1 MRFFAF
7 FAPLAIAAVSVAQ
20 PARNTARDLADS
32 AYAYTEVDP
41 VKAMDFAQRA
51 LPLAKAAN
59 DLSAWHDALN
69 TIRYVYFLRGEHA
82 RVIEFSAQAL
92 VVAERIGSERCIG
105 DDHGW
110 IAVSLSAT
118 GQVDEG
124 FRKATIALEHMR
136 RANDPVALARG
147 LCDLSC
153 CAVNANRFGEAIM
166 RVCEAENIYEDLDD
180 PSGMAFAQGLI
191 ADCYMKQGRYGNA
204 MPYLMKA
211 YGYVSV
217 QGDDIEKLW
226 LECDLVKATAHLN
239 LLDKSEGY
247 LAFAEAHIRSSGA
260 IRERPALM
268 RARMELLE
276 KKGELAQALA
286 LSQQLIELTDSIAH
300 AELNSQV
307 VATSAAQQLAEA
319 RAEHERI
326 AMNLD
331 VIQRTEAS
339 RARSTFLWT
348 LGAVL
353 SALTVGVLVFALVRA
368 NRQKLSMQRALDQAL
383 DQVDVLNGHRLA

>member
-1 MRFFAF
+1 MRIIAF
-7 FAPLAIAAVSVAQ
+7 FTPLAIAASCLAQ
-20 PARNTARDLADS
+20 PAGNGARALADS
-32 AYAYTEVDP
+32 AYANTENDP
-41 VKAMDFAQRA
+41 ARAMDFAERA
-51 LPLAKAAN
+51 VPLAKAAN

-105 DDHGW
+105 DDLGW

-166 RVCEAENIYEDLDD
+166 RVCEAENIYEDLED

-191 ADCYMKQGRYGNA
+191 ADCHIKQGRYGNA

-217 QGDDIEKLW
+217 HGDDIEKLW

-239 LLDKSEGY
+239 LLDKSEAY
-247 LAFAEAHIRSSGA
+247 LALAEAHIRSSGA
-260 IRERPALM
+260 TRERPALI

-276 KKGELAQALA
+276 KKGELAQALT

-326 AMNLD
+326 ALNLLE
-331 VIQRTEAS
+331 IRKTEER
-339 RARSTFLWT
+339 RARNTFLWT

-353 SALTVGVLVFALVRA
+353 SVLTVCALVLALVRA
-368 NRQKLSMQRALDQAL
+368 NRQKLSIQRALDQAL
-383 DQVDVLNGHRLA
+383 DQVDVLNGHRMA